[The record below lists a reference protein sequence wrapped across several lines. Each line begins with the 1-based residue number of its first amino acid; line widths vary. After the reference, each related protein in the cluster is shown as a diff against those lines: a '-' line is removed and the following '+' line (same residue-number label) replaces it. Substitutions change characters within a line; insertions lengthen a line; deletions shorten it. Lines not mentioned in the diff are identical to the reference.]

1 MGTAISF
8 LYYLRYIAIISLIIS
23 IFPIAKAIGFK
34 RVNDIYPIL
43 EEHNLY
49 TNHNFTLISIILIIV
64 AFTIPGILVEKQF
77 EKTVIENKILS
88 VDIENQFYYENV
100 ILNQFYPI
108 ELEKLQILTE
118 RLKTKEKLYGFLHLE
133 NSKTLSIKLVEIE
146 HFPTVTIISYKVISR
161 QFPIIEKEI
170 GLIQSNIIYR

>member
-34 RVNDIYPIL
+34 RVNDIYPIY
-43 EEHNLY
+43 ES
-49 TNHNFTLISIILIIV
+49 TL
-64 AFTIPGILVEKQF
+64 TK
-77 EKTVIENKILS
+77 NKILS
-88 VDIENQFYYENV
+88 VEIENQFYYENE
-100 ILNQFYPI
+100 ILKQFYPS
-108 ELEKLQILTE
+108 EFEKLQILTE
-118 RLKTKEKLYGFLHLE
+118 RLKTKEELYGFLHLE

-146 HFPTVTIISYKVISR
+146 HFPTDTIISYKVISR